1 MIRTKTAKSALI
13 FENRARNIHGDKY
26 DYSKVK
32 YITANDKVCIIC
44 PEHGIFWQSPAVHIN
59 GKHGC
64 PKCNSSKLENSVRNF
79 LIENNFNFEEQK
91 TFEWLKYKGNQYL
104 DFYLPDYNIAIECQG
119 IQHFKPVDFANKGD
133 KWAIKEEQ
141 YVKDISE
148 AFPEEVVEAA
158 KESVKEREAAMLDY
172 NIKPDYDEVPEE
184 VKPTEDILTELAEE
198 QETKRDLDEIK
209 NVINQIYG
217 AIDEP
222 EGYKHLDILLSKS
235 LQAFTQEQCIDYDV
249 PYELVLAL
257 MESESSFREDIGS
270 EKVLGGEEGGPRYY
284 GYMQLSAD
292 NCTKAE
298 NTYALNP
305 HTPEGNIEMA
315 VLMLSGYLEKYN
327 NDWENAIMAYK
338 GGEGYAD
345 SMIIAGKTSDAA
357 INVTNRA
364 CHYGVLLGTR
374 EE

>member
-1 MIRTKTAKSALI
+1 MIFKILCAGTFLLLAAIVFTIIYVSLMKAAKEDFTNESETSIMESEIEEVSLDDI
-13 FENRARNIHGDKY
+13 
-26 DYSKVK
+26 
-32 YITANDKVCIIC
+32 
-44 PEHGIFWQSPAVHIN
+44 PEDPEN
-59 GKHGC
+59 GKDEWDE
-64 PKCNSSKLENSVRNF
+64 K
-79 LIENNFNFEEQK
+79 IEEQISK
-91 TFEWLKYKGNQYL
+91 N
-104 DFYLPDYNIAIECQG
+104 
-119 IQHFKPVDFANKGD
+119 
-133 KWAIKEEQ
+133 EQ

-148 AFPEEVVEAA
+148 AFPEEVVAA
-158 KESVKEREAAMLDY
+158 V
-172 NIKPDYDEVPEE
+172 
-184 VKPTEDILTELAEE
+184 TEDISNEKIAESLVENKDFWEDVKAVTEEDI
-198 QETKRDLDEIK
+198 QKDLDTYYEA
-209 NVINQIYG
+209 Q
-217 AIDEP
+217 
-222 EGYKHLDILLSKS
+222 GYKFLDIILPQT

-257 MESESSFREDIGS
+257 MESESSFIADIGS

-292 NCTKAE
+292 NCEKAA

-315 VLMLSGYLEKYN
+315 VLMLSGYLEKYD
-327 NDWENAIMAYK
+327 NDWEKAIMAYK

-345 SMIIAGKTSDAA
+345 SMIAAGKTSDAA

>member
-1 MIRTKTAKSALI
+1 MIFKLLCTLIVLSLAGIVFAVFYLSILKSAKED
-13 FENRARNIHGDKY
+13 FTSDEPESVY
-26 DYSKVK
+26 DSVEIKKVSLDDISNNPEIEQPIEEWATK
-32 YITANDKVCIIC
+32 KDEEYIN
-44 PEHGIFWQSPAVHIN
+44 
-59 GKHGC
+59 
-64 PKCNSSKLENSVRNF
+64 
-79 LIENNFNFEEQK
+79 
-91 TFEWLKYKGNQYL
+91 
-104 DFYLPDYNIAIECQG
+104 
-119 IQHFKPVDFANKGD
+119 
-133 KWAIKEEQ
+133 
-141 YVKDISE
+141 DISE
-148 AFPEEVVEAA
+148 TYPEEVVEAA
-158 KESVKEREAAMLDY
+158 KGSIKEQEAAMLDY
-172 NIKPDYDEVPEE
+172 DIKPDYDKIPEE
-184 VKPTEDILTELAEE
+184 ELKALTEEDI
-198 QETKRDLDEIK
+198 QKDLDTYYEA
-209 NVINQIYG
+209 Q
-217 AIDEP
+217 
-222 EGYKHLDILLSKS
+222 GYKFLDILLPQT

-270 EKVLGGEEGGPRYY
+270 EKILGGEEGGPRYY

-292 NCTKAE
+292 NCEKAA
-298 NTYALNP
+298 NTYALNA

-315 VLMLSGYLEKYN
+315 VLMLSGYLEKYD

>member
-1 MIRTKTAKSALI
+1 MIFKLLCTLIVLSLAGIVFAVFYLSILKSAKED
-13 FENRARNIHGDKY
+13 FTSDEPESVY
-26 DYSKVK
+26 DSVEIKKVSLDDISNDPEIEQPIEEWATK
-32 YITANDKVCIIC
+32 KDEEYIN
-44 PEHGIFWQSPAVHIN
+44 
-59 GKHGC
+59 
-64 PKCNSSKLENSVRNF
+64 
-79 LIENNFNFEEQK
+79 
-91 TFEWLKYKGNQYL
+91 
-104 DFYLPDYNIAIECQG
+104 
-119 IQHFKPVDFANKGD
+119 
-133 KWAIKEEQ
+133 
-141 YVKDISE
+141 DISE
-148 AFPEEVVEAA
+148 TYPEEVVEAA
-158 KESVKEREAAMLDY
+158 KESVKEQEAAMLDY
-172 NIKPDYDEVPEE
+172 DIKPDYDEVPEE
-184 VKPTEDILTELAEE
+184 VKSTEDISNEKIAESLVENKDFWEDVKAVTEEDI
-198 QETKRDLDEIK
+198 QKDLDT
-209 NVINQIYG
+209 YY
-217 AIDEP
+217 DEQ
-222 EGYKHLDILLSKS
+222 GYKFLDILLSKS

-257 MESESSFREDIGS
+257 MESESSFRADIGS

-292 NCTKAE
+292 NCEKAA
-298 NTYALNP
+298 NTYALDP

-345 SMIIAGKTSDAA
+345 SMIEAGKTSNAA